1 MLWLLAY
8 LIVGM
13 VYISFGMH
21 STVRKLLKDD
31 KGNPS
36 QEMITIAVML
46 FLICIFTPVWPAL
59 VTMRIAGMF
68 YKKKVKEWE

>member
-13 VYISFGMH
+13 IYISFGMQA
-21 STVRKLLKDD
+21 TVCEMLREEEGDS
-31 KGNPS
+31 S
-36 QEMITIAVML
+36 QEMITITVML

-59 VTMRIAGMF
+59 VTMKIAGMF
-68 YKKKVKEWE
+68 HKKKAIEK

>member
-1 MLWLLAY
+1 MLWVLAY

-21 STVRKLLKDD
+21 STVHKLLKDD
-31 KGNPS
+31 KDDS
-36 QEMITIAVML
+36 SHEMITIAVML

-59 VTMRIAGMF
+59 VTMRIAGKF
-68 YKKKVKEWE
+68 HKKKVKE

>member
-8 LIVGM
+8 LTVGM
-13 VYISFGMH
+13 IYISFGMH
-21 STVRKLLKDD
+21 STVRKLIKDN
-31 KGNPS
+31 KGDPN

-59 VTMRIAGMF
+59 VTMRIAGKF
-68 YKKKVKEWE
+68 YKNKVKE

>member
-13 VYISFGMH
+13 VYVSFGMH
-21 STVRKLLKDD
+21 ANVRRLLKED
-31 KGNPS
+31 KGNPNK
-36 QEMITIAVML
+36 EMITIVVML

-68 YKKKVKEWE
+68 HKKKEIEK